1 MGQEGRPH
9 YKLEAW
15 QEAMKLV
22 KAVYQ
27 ITRRLLKDET
37 FGLISQMRGAAV
49 SVPSN
54 LAEGAVR
61 AGRTEFTQFLNIA
74 RGSLSEHETQLLIAV
89 DLGHVDDKK
98 DIFKLLDKVSRLIT
112 GLHKRAS
119 R

>member
-9 YKLEAW
+9 YKLDAW

-27 ITRRLLKDET
+27 ITQRFPKDET

-54 LAEGAVR
+54 LAIGAAR
-61 AGRTEFTQFLNIA
+61 TGRSEFAQFLNIA
-74 RGSLSEHETQLLIAV
+74 SGSTTFQEFLCIS
-89 DLGHVDDKK
+89 
-98 DIFKLLDKVSRLIT
+98 
-112 GLHKRAS
+112 
-119 R
+119 